1 MQEGRVAVDATVV
14 VLVVG
19 LAVLSVAS
27 GMLGLGVA
35 FAAVPFLGFFL
46 PDLVHQVQPLSLFL
60 NGVTAMFAAFGFAR
74 SGLVAWRPALL
85 LTAVASVCAP
95 VGSWLA
101 QGTSPMW
108 LWALYLVAVAY
119 LAWRM
124 FRPTPPGQVLEA
136 TPRLGLA
143 LALTVP
149 ISVAAGLLGVGP
161 GFLLMPALILV
172 GYEPKVAAGITAVA
186 VTLPSFTALV
196 PHLGT
201 AKVDLGLA
209 AVLVVAGAAGSFL
222 GARLTSRFVS
232 GPMLKRMF
240 GVLIVVMTGVKV
252 VTLVVG

>member
-1 MQEGRVAVDATVV
+1 MDTATVV

-19 LAVLSVAS
+19 LLVLSLAS

-46 PDLVHQVQPLSLFL
+46 PDLVHQVQPLSLLL
-60 NGVTAMFAAFGFAR
+60 NGVTAMFAAAGFAR

-85 LTAVASVCAP
+85 LTAVAAVGAP
-95 VGSWLA
+95 LGSWVA
-101 QGTSPMW
+101 QGASPTW
-108 LWALYLVAVAY
+108 LWGLYLAAVVY

-124 FRPTPPGQVLEA
+124 FRPTPETSDVR
-136 TPRLGLA
+136 PRLGPA
-143 LALTVP
+143 LVVTLP

-172 GYEPKVAAGITAVA
+172 GYAPKVAAAVTAVA
-186 VTLPSFTALV
+186 VTVPSFTALV

-201 AKVDLGLA
+201 AEIDVPLA
-209 AVLVVAGAAGSFL
+209 AALLVAGATGSFV

-232 GPMLKRMF
+232 GPALKRMF
-240 GVLIVVMTGVKV
+240 GVLIVVMTAVKV
-252 VTLVVG
+252 VQVLAG

>member
-1 MQEGRVAVDATVV
+1 MDGALL
-14 VLVVG
+14 VLVMTAG
-19 LAVLSVAS
+19 LFALSVAS

-46 PDLVHQVQPLSLFL
+46 PDLGHQVQPLSLFL
-60 NGVTAMFAAFGFAR
+60 NGVTAMFAAAGFAR
-74 SGLVAWRPALL
+74 SSLVAWRPALL

-101 QGTSPMW
+101 QGTSPTW
-108 LWALYLVAVAY
+108 LWALYLVAVVY

-124 FRPTPPGQVLEA
+124 FRPAPGDDPRT

-143 LALTVP
+143 LVLTVP

-172 GYEPKVAAGITAVA
+172 GYQPKVAAAITAVA

-201 AKVDLGLA
+201 ADVDLGLA
-209 AVLVVAGAAGSFL
+209 AVLVVAGAVGSFL

-232 GPMLKRMF
+232 GPTLKRMF
-240 GVLIVVMTGVKV
+240 GILIVVMTAVKV
-252 VTLVVG
+252 VGILTS

>member
-1 MQEGRVAVDATVV
+1 MDTATVV

-19 LAVLSVAS
+19 LLLLSLAS

-60 NGVTAMFAAFGFAR
+60 NGVTAMFAAAGFAR
-74 SGLVAWRPALL
+74 SSLVAWRPALL
-85 LTAVASVCAP
+85 LAAVASVCAP

-101 QGTSPMW
+101 QFTPPAW
-108 LWALYLVAVAY
+108 LWALYLAAVVY

-124 FRPTPPGQVLEA
+124 FRPTPDEDPDIS
-136 TPRLGLA
+136 PKLGVA
-143 LALTVP
+143 VGLTVP
-149 ISVAAGLLGVGP
+149 IAVLAGMLGIGP

-172 GYEPKVAAGITAVA
+172 GYAPKVAAAITAVA

-201 AKVDLGLA
+201 ADVDLGLA
-209 AVLVVAGAAGSFL
+209 AALVTVGAVGAFV

-232 GPMLKRMF
+232 GATLKRAF
-240 GVLIVVMTGVKV
+240 GILIVVMTAVKV
-252 VTLVVG
+252 VQIVAG